1 MAKAN
6 ALRDRNEKEKK
17 QFVLEIN
24 ELNRVIRHEEK
35 LLDFMNTKNK
45 DRLFLETEEERQSM
59 YCLPDYIQLLNI
71 WALLLDLVIFE
82 KFQICTTHLLHS
94 YYFDFLQQHE
104 FVFVLSNLFY

>member
-1 MAKAN
+1 MRHREEAVAKAN

-45 DRLFLETEEERQSM
+45 DRLFLETEDERQSKF
-59 YCLPDYIQLLNI
+59 
-71 WALLLDLVIFE
+71 LLLIFQR
-82 KFQICTTHLLHS
+82 K
-94 YYFDFLQQHE
+94 
-104 FVFVLSNLFY
+104 NK